1 VTPTKLSR
9 SGYQLK
15 RNLNNLNSLKSCN
28 PCNYWQERWNSDE
41 KHMNSR
47 NHGNLFQR
55 NLLGY

>member
-41 KHMNSR
+41 KPM
-47 NHGNLFQR
+47 
-55 NLLGY
+55 